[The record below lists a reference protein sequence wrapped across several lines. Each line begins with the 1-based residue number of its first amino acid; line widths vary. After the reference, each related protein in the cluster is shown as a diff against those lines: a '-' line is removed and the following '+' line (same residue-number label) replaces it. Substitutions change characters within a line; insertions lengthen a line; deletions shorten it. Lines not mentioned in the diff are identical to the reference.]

1 MIGIIGAM
9 EEEVA
14 ILKSQMSDVETL
26 KIAHTLFYK
35 GKLNNTNVVLIQSG
49 IGKVNV
55 AISTTL
61 LIQQFKPELIINTG
75 SAGGLQPGLSLGD
88 VVVSTSVTY
97 HDADARAFG
106 YAMGQIPGMPESYG
120 ADKTLIHHVN
130 DVLNTLEQPVRE
142 GIIVSGDSFI
152 GTEQQRA
159 VILKHFPNAMAAEM
173 EAAAIAQTCY
183 QFNVPFIVT
192 RAISDLADGDAGM
205 TFEAFLKVASKS
217 SSQMVIALIQKLN
230 Q

>member
-35 GKLNNTNVVLIQSG
+35 GKLNNTNVVLTQSG

-106 YAMGQIPGMPESYG
+106 YAMGQIPGMPESYV
-120 ADKTLIHHVN
+120 ADKTLIHNVN

-142 GIIVSGDSFI
+142 GMIVSGDSFI